1 MPWQRNLQK
10 MEEGWNCHPYGNTQ
24 PENFIDADAHAA
36 GSRMQL
42 EGLDAC
48 KLAKVVVGKS
58 LDCEN

>member
-10 MEEGWNCHPYGNTQ
+10 MEEGWNPHPYGNTQ

-48 KLAKVVVGKS
+48 KLAKVVVGK
-58 LDCEN
+58 